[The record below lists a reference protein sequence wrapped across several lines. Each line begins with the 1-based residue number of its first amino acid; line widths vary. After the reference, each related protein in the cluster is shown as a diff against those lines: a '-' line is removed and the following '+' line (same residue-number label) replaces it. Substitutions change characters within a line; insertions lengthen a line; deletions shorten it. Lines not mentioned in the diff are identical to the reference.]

1 MTLTAEPQDRADSP
15 APDPPARVWKRLSR
29 LIAAPGRTQMRL
41 YDRQTGKFSATGRLT
56 DSLPQRPAA
65 VYLYA
70 KGRTQQLVLDFDVKG
85 HGTER
90 VKADLDAAAAWL
102 TSCGG
107 VVVTDFSTNGGRHLF
122 CPLAIGTSASSEE
135 ITLLV
140 RLLAARLPTLDITPA
155 TNPTTGCIS
164 VPGSPDKEGGY
175 RRLDRGLEAAVDA
188 FTTRSAPDLLPRLH
202 MLLGTLK
209 TPEHHATTCPAADG
223 TGDAVYIEGLADD
236 RRLAPPYQRHDPLPL
251 DVSDFAEHGVRNPQR
266 LTWQSNHQARMS
278 VIVNAVAR
286 GYSLSDLQDRSAPDG
301 PWHGGLGM
309 AYDRYNDRRMLAL
322 QKDFDKALHWYVDNV
337 AKSSSQRHKESK
349 NSPGGLGAGCRGP
362 KNLREWLANALAWA
376 DSEYA
381 GKRSR
386 WTVHAVLQ
394 CLAFYAHV
402 AGEERNGT
410 WVVGVGGRTLSI
422 GCGLLSEDAV
432 WRVLAELRECPG
444 APLILVRRAVGTEPD
459 VYALTS
465 QNRVNSDPIRAQRV
479 RIEPVHQSWG
489 VLGHH
494 LRRVYELVA
503 HHGLTRKADIFAAAA
518 VPRASG
524 DAMVTDLEIAG
535 LLTKTGWGTVAIG
548 LVSLD
553 SVSERQRLDEVRQAR
568 LHRHRIE
575 RAAWRRWLDDAE
587 SRRDAGSIPPEAGG
601 GRECAPATVG
611 SDHGEEYRAWQAAV
625 MAHGPPPHDDFDV
638 ERTAI
643 EMIAELL
650 GGRVVPV

>member
-1 MTLTAEPQDRADSP
+1 MTTTAQPPPARSDSP
-15 APDPPARVWKRLSR
+15 APATVWKRLAR

-56 DSLPQRPAA
+56 ESLPQRPAA

-70 KGRTQQLVLDFDVKG
+70 KGRTQHLVLDFDVKG
-85 HGTER
+85 HGAAR
-90 VKADLDAAAAWL
+90 VKADLDTAVAWL
-102 TSCGG
+102 TACGG
-107 VVVTDFSTNGGRHLF
+107 AVVTDVSTNGGRHLI

-164 VPGSPDKEGGY
+164 VPGSPDKDGGY

-209 TPEHHATTCPAADG
+209 TPARNTTAPLASTADN
-223 TGDAVYIEGLADD
+223 TDVALYTEGIADD
-236 RRLAPPYQRHDPLPL
+236 QRLAPPYRRHDPFPS
-251 DVSDFAEHGVRNPQR
+251 DVTDFAEHGARNPQR
-266 LTWQSNHQARMS
+266 PTWQSNHQARMS
-278 VIVNAVAR
+278 VVVNAIAR
-286 GYSLSDLQDRSAPDG
+286 GYSLTNLRDLSSPEG

-309 AYDRYNDRRMLAL
+309 AYDRYKHRRTLAL
-322 QKDFDKALHWYVDNV
+322 EKDFTKALHWYVANV
-337 AKSSSQRHKESK
+337 AKSSPPRHKEEK
-349 NSPGGLGAGCRGP
+349 NSPGGLGAGWRGP

-376 DSEYA
+376 DTEYA

-402 AGEERNGT
+402 AGEQRSGT
-410 WVVGVGGRTLSI
+410 WLVGVGGRTMSI

-432 WRVLAELRECPG
+432 WRVLADLRERPG
-444 APLILVRRAVGTEPD
+444 APLVLVRRAIGTEPD

-465 QNRVNSDPIRAQRV
+465 QNIVHADPIRAQRV

-494 LRRVYELVA
+494 LRRIYELVA
-503 HHGLTRKADIFAAAA
+503 HHGLTRKADIYAAAA

-535 LLTKTGWGTVAIG
+535 LLTKTGWGTVASG
-548 LVSLD
+548 PVSLETI
-553 SVSERQRLDEVRQAR
+553 SERQHLEEARQAR
-568 LHRHRIE
+568 LQRHRDE
-575 RAAWRRWLDDAE
+575 RAAWRRWLDDAD
-587 SRRDAGSIPPEAGG
+587 SRRGVDLAPSEASAAQY
-601 GRECAPATVG
+601 APATIG
-611 SDHGEEYRAWQAAV
+611 SDHAEEHRAWQAAV
-625 MAHGPPPHDDFDV
+625 MAHGPPPHDDFEV

-643 EMIAELL
+643 EIIAELL
-650 GGRVVPV
+650 GGRVLA